1 MNGSIADNIGRR
13 IEVVFVGQVTF
24 RPPSDAVWVL
34 EVDTIPGDG
43 GYKDIY
49 FIVRWHNGIETG
61 RWNLFQ
67 LTGWNYLGDGKS
79 E

>member
-1 MNGSIADNIGRR
+1 MNGSIADNIGRKV
-13 IEVVFVGQVTF
+13 EVIFIGESTY
-24 RPPSDAVWVL
+24 RPAACEVWLL
-34 EVDTIPGDG
+34 EADSIPGDG
-43 GYKDIY
+43 GYRDIY
-49 FIVRWHNGIETG
+49 YIVRWRGDVETG